1 MEKFSVFRCFQGIG
15 LLGRAML
22 CLVFNETL
30 PGSPGSPCSPVAK
43 QSAEGSPSGQ
53 DGPSIYI
60 RTKHVH

>member
-30 PGSPGSPCSPVAK
+30 PGSPGSPVAK